1 MKLAYGVSSVDIP
14 DDCAAA
20 LGYRAILR
28 NGCIDIVQDRVA
40 RHFPT
45 QEGHDALLDW
55 YGTKVM
61 NWLDNLALMLRGND
75 PRDVCAGRGPI
86 SRQGQRAGV
95 LWISVRV
102 RVGGPGRTCG
112 RLTQQPG
119 VLT

>member
-75 PRDVCAGRGPI
+75 PMTYALDEGRFHA
-86 SRQGQRAGV
+86 RASAQASYGYLYV
-95 LWISVRV
+95 SVWMD
-102 RVGGPGRTCG
+102 PEESAAS
-112 RLTQQPG
+112 
-119 VLT
+119 

>member
-1 MKLAYGVSSVDIP
+1 MKLNYGVSSAEIP

-28 NGCIDIVQDRVA
+28 NGRIDIVQDRVA

-61 NWLDNLALMLRGND
+61 NWLDNLALMLRVND
-75 PRDVCAGRGPI
+75 PGTYALDEGPFHARASAQASYGYLYVSVWVDQEGPAAG
-86 SRQGQRAGV
+86 
-95 LWISVRV
+95 
-102 RVGGPGRTCG
+102 
-112 RLTQQPG
+112 
-119 VLT
+119 